1 MTERCLNLVP
11 PASITAILAGELT
24 EIRRPVRLPHG
35 YEPGEV
41 SHFERCGERWAL
53 YCDPGPNILIDC
65 HLGRPG
71 DRLWVQETWQVV
83 TGRQAGDLGAAIRYK
98 DMELRTCWMPK
109 DKAFPLGLTWD
120 RWRPTTCMPRWA
132 ARLVLEIES
141 VRAERLVD
149 KQSGSVYGWDWVVK
163 FARVG

>member
-1 MTERCLNLVP
+1 MPDSSTTTPGFLWKP
-11 PASITAILAGELT
+11 TST
-24 EIRRPVRLPHG
+24 
-35 YEPGEV
+35 GEV
-41 SHFERCGERWAL
+41 SHFERCGDRWAV

-65 HLGRPG
+65 HRGWPG

-83 TGRQAGDLGAAIRYK
+83 TGRRAGDLGAAVHYK
-98 DMELRTCWMPK
+98 DMELKTCWMPK

-120 RWRPTTCMPRWA
+120 HWRPATCMPRWA
-132 ARLVLEIES
+132 ARLVLEIGS

-149 KQSGSVYGWDWVVK
+149 KQNGSVYGWDWVVE